1 MFFSIFWN
9 YVIQARMSISC
20 KKHSEGSQFLVKIK
34 CYNTEVQ
41 LYNIER
47 IREFMCELT
56 EFNKTRTY
64 LWNGISLARELASNR
79 VNFLESWPATL
90 IITFVVNPESQK
102 NNTIWKVLPKRFHL
116 NGHTEILSTDTATSP
131 WLAATDWNKQ
141 KWGSCICVSDCD
153 L

>member
-1 MFFSIFWN
+1 
-9 YVIQARMSISC
+9 MSISC

-102 NNTIWKVLPKRFHL
+102 NNTI
-116 NGHTEILSTDTATSP
+116 
-131 WLAATDWNKQ
+131 
-141 KWGSCICVSDCD
+141 
-153 L
+153 